1 LKKKSK
7 TDKTS
12 PAELPPAD
20 ASEKKK
26 PEKGKLRENVEAIVI
41 AIILALFIRTF
52 IVQAFKIPSGSMIP
66 TLQIGDHILV
76 SKFIYGVK
84 LPFVNTKIIPGAEPD
99 YYDIVVFKC
108 PKDPQKDYIKR
119 VIGLA
124 GDMVEIKNKVVFIN
138 GEKTEDPYAFFSDT
152 RGSPLMN
159 RPRDNYGPVKV
170 PDNSI
175 FVLGDNRDHS
185 YDSRFWGFVENSA
198 LKGKAFI
205 VYFSWDTSEFDWS
218 LSKLFNID
226 VRWGRLGHILK

>member
-1 LKKKSK
+1 MKRKSK
-7 TDKTS
+7 TEKSST
-12 PAELPPAD
+12 ANLPQD
-20 ASEKKK
+20 ATQNEK
-26 PEKGKLRENVEAIVI
+26 PEKGKLRENVEAIII

-66 TLQIGDHILV
+66 TLLIGDHILV

-84 LPFVNTKIIPGAEPD
+84 LPFVNTTIIPGADPE

-119 VIGLA
+119 VIGLP
-124 GDMVEIKNKVVFIN
+124 GDMVEIKNKVVYIN
-138 GEKTEDPYAFFSDT
+138 GEKQEDPHAFFSDT

-170 PDNSI
+170 PNDSI

-185 YDSRFWGFVENSA
+185 YDSRFWGFVEKKA

-205 VYFSWDTSEFDWS
+205 VYFSWDTSDFDWT
-218 LSKLFNID
+218 LSDFINVD
-226 VRWGRLGHILK
+226 VRWGRFCHLLK